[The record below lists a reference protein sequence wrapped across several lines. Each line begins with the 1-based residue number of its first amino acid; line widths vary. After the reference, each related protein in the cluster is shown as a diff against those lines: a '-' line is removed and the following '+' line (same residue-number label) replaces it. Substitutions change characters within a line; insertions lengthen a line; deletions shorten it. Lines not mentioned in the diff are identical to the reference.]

1 MELHMDRPNVV
12 TRISRLKS
20 EIERLRLLATD
31 CHPAVSTEITSLA
44 DDMNSH
50 VSVLE
55 NFLASATD
63 RAGHER
69 L

>member
-1 MELHMDRPNVV
+1 MDRPNVV
-12 TRISRLKS
+12 ARISKLKS
-20 EIERLRLLATD
+20 EIERLRILATD

-50 VSVLE
+50 VAVLE
-55 NFLASATD
+55 NFLARD
-63 RAGHER
+63 PGRPGQVR